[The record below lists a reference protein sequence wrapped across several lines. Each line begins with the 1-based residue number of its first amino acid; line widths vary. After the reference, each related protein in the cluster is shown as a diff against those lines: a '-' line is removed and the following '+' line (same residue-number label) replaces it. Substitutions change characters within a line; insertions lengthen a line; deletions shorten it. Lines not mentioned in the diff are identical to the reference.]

1 MIKKFLLITAICVSM
16 VGCGTETATRPHD
29 TSIAH
34 SIAHPGNY
42 GESVFRLQNAVLDDL
57 ITEMESHA
65 NRPDLNSAVLTEAE
79 DRIVNSCRDLNEAAS
94 ISAAG
99 HEPSLLLKLRAL
111 NSLAECES
119 SAKAV
124 KAEMSV
130 SSAVLSASSP

>member
-16 VGCGTETATRPHD
+16 VGCGMKTATKPEGTAITHYIVD
-29 TSIAH
+29 
-34 SIAHPGNY
+34 PGAF

-57 ITEMESHA
+57 INEMESHA

-119 SAKAV
+119 SANAV